1 MTEVIH
7 HVSTSWCKSSTSIHP
22 LVVQCHLQW
31 GTLLELFQLWIAQ
44 QAVIKN
50 PEEKGYKNQTGQPN
64 LKCRPP
70 HYSYLL
76 FRHSHLRVQLG
87 DIAFS
92 HARTTN
98 KDNLLP
104 SVTPRFLSL
113 CLWDCIPLTFKS
125 CVYMCPAISRGDS
138 ARSCPWHQDSLGK
151 QGEKTWEIVGKQAIN
166 GSQKISLRQIWKF
179 SWSGFKTDHHQSCGR
194 TDSDLPAWDH
204 SLTSVCC
211 YQRSFV
217 VVSFHLLC
225 LTHHHLKHS
234 PAVAMLLLEN

>member
-7 HVSTSWCKSSTSIHP
+7 HVSTSWCKSSTSIQP

-70 HYSYLL
+70 HYSYSLT
-76 FRHSHLRVQLG
+76 RHSHLRVQLG

-125 CVYMCPAISRGDS
+125 CVYMCPAISHGDS
-138 ARSCPWHQDSLGK
+138 AQSCPWPQDSLGK
-151 QGEKTWEIVGKQAIN
+151 QGEKTWENKQSTNHKKSASGKSENSAGQASKQTTTSPVAGQTATYRHETIRWPQ
-166 GSQKISLRQIWKF
+166 SAATRDLSWLSHSIS
-179 SWSGFKTDHHQSCGR
+179 C
-194 TDSDLPAWDH
+194 
-204 SLTSVCC
+204 V
-211 YQRSFV
+211 
-217 VVSFHLLC
+217 
-225 LTHHHLKHS
+225 
-234 PAVAMLLLEN
+234 